1 MQTTEVPFYTSSIA
15 VFFHK
20 YPSSMYI
27 SNMCTNGSLKKFP
40 NQNTVGGVIQTKK
53 VPLRKLPI
61 HHFQHFNN
69 QIFPLEYVIKKQNE
83 PKPCKSLVICK
94 GNRTITFQNDSTFI
108 LPINMHVCDVCRLP
122 CAPRLGIIQ
131 HLFYL

>member
-1 MQTTEVPFYTSSIA
+1 
-15 VFFHK
+15 
-20 YPSSMYI
+20 
-27 SNMCTNGSLKKFP
+27 MCTNGSLKKVP
-40 NQNTVGGVIQTKK
+40 NSNTVGGVIQTKK

-94 GNRTITFQNDSTFI
+94 GNRTITF
-108 LPINMHVCDVCRLP
+108 
-122 CAPRLGIIQ
+122 
-131 HLFYL
+131 